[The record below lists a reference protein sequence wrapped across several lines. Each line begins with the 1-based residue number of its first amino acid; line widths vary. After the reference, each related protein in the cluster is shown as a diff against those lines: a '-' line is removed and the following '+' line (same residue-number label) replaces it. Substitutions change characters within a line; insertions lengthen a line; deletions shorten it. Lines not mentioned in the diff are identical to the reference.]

1 MSFNIVFVCLLLN
14 VDTHR
19 HGIDLAQGI
28 RELHLKEIIV
38 LNLKP
43 CNFLLN
49 ENNHSVL
56 GDLGIPYVLMGIPLP
71 SSDLTRRL
79 GTPNY
84 MAPEQWEPGTRGP
97 ISSETDSWGF
107 ACSIVEMLTGTQPW
121 CGMSIDNIY
130 KTVVEKQEKPFIPE
144 GLPPEVENVI
154 NGCFEYDFR
163 NRPLI
168 SDILHAFKRYIFQ
181 CLFYFF
187 FTSAI

>member
-1 MSFNIVFVCLLLN
+1 MHS
-14 VDTHR
+14 
-19 HGIDLAQGI
+19 
-28 RELHLKEIIV
+28 KEIMV

-49 ENNHSVL
+49 ENNQSIL
-56 GDLGIPYVLMGIPLP
+56 GDLGIAYVLMGIPLP

-97 ISSETDSWGF
+97 ISYETDSWGF

-130 KTVVEKQEKPFIPE
+130 KNVVEKQEKPFIPE
-144 GLPPEVENVI
+144 GLPPELENVI
-154 NGCFEYDFR
+154 LGCFEYDFR
-163 NRPLI
+163 SRPLM
-168 SDILHAFKRYIFQ
+168 SDILNAFKRYIPNTCSIFFISGSL
-181 CLFYFF
+181 LFSGFIQLNYGHGLGPQ
-187 FTSAI
+187 